1 MERHKLDVKREIKI
15 KSHILALEFASQL
28 PPMEPPD
35 PELDE
40 RMMLQF
46 TRSRLSVGSTHL
58 QGKLAERLRQAL
70 NPVKPQPE
78 DTSGTAPQGLEA
90 ERDFRLLTP
99 TLQEHI
105 LSIINANPDDKVLV
119 DQIRA
124 LISDELF
131 KGLSLGLQTAFI
143 DTLVWNAEANI
154 GYMLDFMRGRCFQTF
169 LADSSYTEEQK
180 SFELS
185 FIADLSVLAGANH
198 ESVLNDKSFKNLD
211 GGTLNA
217 IIEELNAHEGDR
229 QLDSKFRQIINCLDF
244 RDMRSD
250 YQQFMIGA
258 LSRHPRARVQ
268 DLINYLGGSDFIRIY
283 SNPDAVMSAF
293 MEVAAKSERNS

>member
-1 MERHKLDVKREIKI
+1 MERHKLDIKREIKI

-28 PPMEPPD
+28 PPMEAPD

-58 QGKLAERLRQAL
+58 QGKLADKLRQAL
-70 NPVKPQPE
+70 NPIKQQAE
-78 DTSGTAPQGLEA
+78 DTSGAAPQGLEA

-105 LSIINANPDDKVLV
+105 LSIVNANPDDTVLV

-124 LISDELF
+124 LISDDLF

-169 LADSSYTEEQK
+169 LADPNYTEEQK

-185 FIADLSVLAGANH
+185 FIADLSVLAGAHH

-229 QLDSKFRQIINCLDF
+229 QLDAKFRQLINCLDF
-244 RDMRSD
+244 RDMRHD

-258 LSRHPRARVQ
+258 LSRHPGARVQ
-268 DLINYLGGSDFIRIY
+268 DLTNYLGGSEFIRIY
-283 SNPDAVMSAF
+283 SNPEAVMSAF
-293 MEVAAKSERNS
+293 MEIAAKSERSC